1 MAESTETSSP
11 SSSSPLPDLDNIYP
25 VVIRI
30 KRKSTKNYINPIAE
44 FCDWLEDVEEDE
56 RPMKR
61 TSLDFEKLSI
71 SDPAEKKGLAI
82 GETGSPLKQSLVDF
96 EKLSISEG
104 TDAHFEQKWKRRER
118 KKAPKK
124 NVSIDDLCRR
134 CDVLRVGVEEET
146 AKEADEMSSADSEL
160 LYKFMPLLKECL
172 PDVAENIQLEMQPFL
187 FSKVLSL

>member
-11 SSSSPLPDLDNIYP
+11 SSSSHLPDLDNIYP
-25 VVIRI
+25 V
-30 KRKSTKNYINPIAE
+30 
-44 FCDWLEDVEEDE
+44 EDE

-71 SDPAEKKGLAI
+71 SDPAEKKGLEI
-82 GETGSPLKQSLVDF
+82 GENGSPLKQSLVDF

-104 TDAHFEQKWKRRER
+104 TVSSEERKPSVRHCATSGNLKQGSDAHFEQKWKRRER
-118 KKAPKK
+118 KKVSKK

-146 AKEADEMSSADSEL
+146 AKEADEMSLADSEL